1 MFIWDLS
8 VVSMYRTSASGG
20 FFFPFLVLF
29 EEKLISFELTV
40 QIITWKGPKLEVRN
54 FFPYK

>member
-40 QIITWKGPKLEVRN
+40 QIIT
-54 FFPYK
+54 